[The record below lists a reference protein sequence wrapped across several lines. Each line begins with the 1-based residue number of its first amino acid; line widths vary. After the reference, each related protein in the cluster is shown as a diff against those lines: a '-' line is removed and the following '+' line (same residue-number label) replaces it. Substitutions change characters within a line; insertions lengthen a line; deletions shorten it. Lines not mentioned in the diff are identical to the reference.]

1 MSYCQKVCR
10 KITVKETSCKYT
22 YTCFL
27 LLMFAGLRGEE
38 HGIDFFNEI
47 CIFLYLIEIFKE
59 KKFDIKGTY
68 YRNTFV
74 CSTEM

>member
-1 MSYCQKVCR
+1 
-10 KITVKETSCKYT
+10 
-22 YTCFL
+22 
-27 LLMFAGLRGEE
+27 MFAGLRGEE

-59 KKFDIKGTY
+59 KKFDIKGTF